1 MADNLS
7 MPAPRI
13 LLALL
18 AAAVPLTAAVPS
30 NAATATPTAVAP
42 RTSTI
47 DASLTQGVRARMA
60 TSTAH
65 AWSAVVNIA
74 GKGRV
79 VDVSGGYGL
88 RPASTEK
95 LYTTL
100 PVLLNQPSRRLST
113 IIGSTATPSRG
124 VLRADLVVRS
134 SGDPTLFGADVVRLA
149 QRLHDAGVRKVTG
162 RLVLDIGGLPTT
174 RVRTGWKSS
183 YVPGD
188 VAPLSPFP
196 IAADRLSTSSSYI
209 LAPTTG
215 NLAYFRARLKA
226 AGVGILGKSVVAR
239 HVSMTHY
246 FTSHSSVPMSAIVQT
261 TLLYSVNFYAEQLLS
276 IEGRSTITTTSNAA
290 GVTTNTAYD
299 GSGLS
304 IDDVTNARSEVALL
318 MYAAKSKAATLL
330 RSSLPVACRTGTLK
344 DDLCA
349 TATAGKV
356 WAKTGT
362 LDGVKCLAGYT
373 TDGAGRVVTFAIL
386 TNGDKSTSTAMSAMQ
401 KVLTLI
407 RGYTR

>member
-1 MADNLS
+1 
-7 MPAPRI
+7 
-13 LLALL
+13 
-18 AAAVPLTAAVPS
+18 
-30 NAATATPTAVAP
+30 
-42 RTSTI
+42 
-47 DASLTQGVRARMA
+47 
-60 TSTAH
+60 
-65 AWSAVVNIA
+65 
-74 GKGRV
+74 
-79 VDVSGGYGL
+79 
-88 RPASTEK
+88 
-95 LYTTL
+95 
-100 PVLLNQPSRRLST
+100 
-113 IIGSTATPSRG
+113 
-124 VLRADLVVRS
+124 
-134 SGDPTLFGADVVRLA
+134 
-149 QRLHDAGVRKVTG
+149 
-162 RLVLDIGGLPTT
+162 
-174 RVRTGWKSS
+174 
-183 YVPGD
+183 
-188 VAPLSPFP
+188 
-196 IAADRLSTSSSYI
+196 
-209 LAPTTG
+209 
-215 NLAYFRARLKA
+215 
-226 AGVGILGKSVVAR
+226 
-239 HVSMTHY
+239 
-246 FTSHSSVPMSAIVQT
+246 VQT

-304 IDDVTNARSEVALL
+304 IDDVTNTRSEVALL